1 MSTVAVDE
9 LPNDVEVIEHQWI
22 SVRDGTQLSARIWKP
37 QGADEQPV
45 PAILE
50 FIPYR
55 KRDIKR
61 PRDTQIHH
69 YFAAHGFAGVR
80 VDLRGSGDS
89 QGILTDEYLPQ
100 EQDDAED
107 ILAWLAQ
114 QPWCSGDIGMM
125 GISWGGFNALQ
136 LAARQP
142 PQLKA
147 VIAVAATDDRY
158 ADDVHYKGGCLLND
172 NLSWASVMFAYNS
185 MPPDPEVVG
194 EGWRDMWMQRLEHS
208 GLWVKRWM
216 EHQQRDDYWR
226 QGSICEDYSAIQCP
240 VMIVSGW
247 ADGYPNPVFRLV
259 ENLESPCKG
268 LVGPWSHIYPH
279 LGLPGPQI
287 GFLQEAL
294 RWWEQWLNGTDTGV
308 MNEPPLRVWMQD
320 SVRPRTQYA
329 LRPGRWVA
337 EPSWPSPNI
346 NLTRL
351 PLSPRH
357 LQWPHESPPESD
369 PDKPV
374 SVQSPLSVGLFGGK
388 WCSFNN
394 GPDLPY
400 DQREEDGGSL
410 VFDTQPLQETVEILG
425 APTIELELEVNR
437 PVAQVAVRLSDV
449 AEDGKATRVTYGVL
463 NLCHRHGHDN
473 PQLLEPGQREKVR
486 LQLDHIAQSFPA
498 GHRLRLAIS
507 TSYWPL
513 TWAPPQPVKLTI
525 YPAGSHLELP
535 VRPPRSEDHQL
546 PALPE
551 AEAAPPPRSTTLERG
566 EGNWIISRDLA
577 RDESTL
583 HVIEDEGRK
592 RIEELDLE
600 IERSGREWYRARGD
614 DFTSLNG
621 ETLHRRG
628 LRRGNWSV
636 LTETRTLLTCDTSH
650 FHIHATLDAYEND
663 LRVFAKTWHE
673 SIPRRYL

>member
-1 MSTVAVDE
+1 MSTVALDE
-9 LPNDVEVIEHQWI
+9 LPNTVEVLEHQWI
-22 SVRDGTQLSARIWKP
+22 TVRDGTRLSARIWKP
-37 QGADEQPV
+37 QGAEEQPV

-89 QGILTDEYLPQ
+89 EGILTDEYLPQ
-100 EQDDAED
+100 EQEDAED
-107 ILAWLAQ
+107 ILAWLAE
-114 QPWCSGDIGMM
+114 QPWCTGDLGMM

-185 MPPDPEVVG
+185 MPPDPEIVG
-194 EGWRDMWMQRLEHS
+194 AKWRDMWLERLEHS
-208 GLWVKRWM
+208 GLWVKQWM
-216 EHQQRDDYWR
+216 GHPLRDDYWR
-226 QGSICEDYSAIQCP
+226 QGSVCENYSAIQCP

-247 ADGYPNPVFRLV
+247 ADGYPNPVFRIIG
-259 ENLESPCKG
+259 NLNSPCKG

-279 LGLPGPQI
+279 LGLPGPPI

-294 RWWEQWLNGTDTGV
+294 RWWETWLNGKEMGV
-308 MNEPPLRVWMQD
+308 MDEPLLRAWMQD

-346 NLTRL
+346 DATRL
-351 PLSPRH
+351 QLSPRH
-357 LQWPHESPPESD
+357 LQWPHQAPPESD
-369 PDKPV
+369 PHKPV
-374 SVQSPLSVGLFGGK
+374 SIQSPLSVGLFGGK

-410 VFDTQPLQETVEILG
+410 VFDSQPLEETVEILG
-425 APTIELELEVNR
+425 APVVELEVEVNK
-437 PVAQVAVRLSDV
+437 PVAQIAARLSDV
-449 AEDGKATRVTYGVL
+449 ALDGKATRVTYGIL
-463 NLCHRHGHDN
+463 NLCHRHGHDK
-473 PQLLEPGQREKVR
+473 PQHMEPGKRERVFV
-486 LQLDHIAQSFPA
+486 QLDHIAQSFPA
-498 GHRLRLAIS
+498 GHRIRLAIS

-513 TWAPPQPVKLTI
+513 AWAPPQPVQLTL
-525 YPAGSHLELP
+525 YPATSHIELP
-535 VRPPRSEDHQL
+535 VRPPRAEDHNL

-551 AEAAPPPRSTTLERG
+551 AEAAPSPRSTTLERG
-566 EGNWIISRDLA
+566 EGNWIISRDLS

-600 IERSGREWYRARGD
+600 VERSGYEWYRARGD
-614 DFTSLNG
+614 DFASLNG
-621 ETLHRRG
+621 ETLQRRG
-628 LRRGNWSV
+628 LRRGEWTI
-636 LTETRTLLTCDTSH
+636 LTETRTLLSCDTTH
-650 FHIHATLDAYEND
+650 FHIHATLDAYENG
-663 LRVFAKTWHE
+663 LRVFAQTWSE
-673 SIPRRYL
+673 SIPRWYL